1 MRWYND
7 QWCVCY
13 FSHMDDVYEKFT
25 RWCIIILIIY
35 IRILKELNSH
45 YKYTWSWHEYS
56 LGMIRIMVSLKSLS
70 KNYCNV
76 GSGNARQERTV
87 LKGLIGHSNSSG
99 DQAPWECDGKN
110 PVSCAELSTVP
121 TSLFITPNRRMSS
134 HLATAKYGMSLRH
147 RRSLYLATAKYYH
160 VCVCV

>member
-1 MRWYND
+1 MSDGIRWLL
-7 QWCVCY
+7 
-13 FSHMDDVYEKFT
+13 FSRGWYEKMYA
-25 RWCIIILIIY
+25 IIIR
-35 IRILKELNSH
+35 IRILKELGLAIYVIVTRIFPWHDSRNSNND
-45 YKYTWSWHEYS
+45 
-56 LGMIRIMVSLKSLS
+56 LSLKSHG

-121 TSLFITPNRRMSS
+121 TSLFITPYRRASS
-134 HLATAKYGMSLRH
+134 YSPCDSEIWNVLAASTFVTPR
-147 RRSLYLATAKYYH
+147 
-160 VCVCV
+160 